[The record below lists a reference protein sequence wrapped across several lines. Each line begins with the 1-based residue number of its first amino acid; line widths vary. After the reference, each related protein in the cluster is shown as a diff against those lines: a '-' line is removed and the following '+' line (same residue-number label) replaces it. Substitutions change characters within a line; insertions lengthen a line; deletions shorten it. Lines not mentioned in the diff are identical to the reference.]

1 MTAPVCCGA
10 RDYRPATKPR
20 SRKRSHPRQRA
31 ARGKTKT
38 SPPPE
43 TPPRKEKREDKNS
56 VKAHPLAARVIWL
69 KHLSWPPRPSIQRG
83 VAPSPARPTRPSSRG
98 LGRRPFTA
106 KTGVRIPLGAPI
118 KSITYD
124 FFIVDKTKNTENIRK
139 ICFVK
144 TTNFTKNCQK
154 ISART

>member
-106 KTGVRIPLGAPI
+106 KTGVRIPLGAPFAY
-118 KSITYD
+118 KTANPFPNLFLSD
-124 FFIVDKTKNTENIRK
+124 DSLLQARPGAVDADDIVIHLNALND
-139 ICFVK
+139 
-144 TTNFTKNCQK
+144 
-154 ISART
+154 